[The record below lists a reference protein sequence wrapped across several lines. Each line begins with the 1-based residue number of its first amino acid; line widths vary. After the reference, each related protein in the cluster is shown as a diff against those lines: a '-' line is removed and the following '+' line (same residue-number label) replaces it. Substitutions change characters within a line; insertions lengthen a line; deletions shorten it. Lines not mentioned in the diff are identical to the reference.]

1 MLALVLQLAADDP
14 AVDPTSGR
22 GPEFGKAAPVALL
35 IILLMGVALF
45 LLIRSMNSQLRKVP
59 SAFLRGEADAPA
71 DRPAGAD
78 GAPAAPAASP
88 GRQAE
93 ADPTPPADPG
103 NTTRP

>member
-22 GPEFGKAAPVALL
+22 GPEWGKAAPVALL

-59 SAFLRGEADAPA
+59 SAFMRGDTAGPA
-71 DRPAGAD
+71 DGPAAAGATSD
-78 GAPAAPAASP
+78 AATRVADEEPAPP
-88 GRQAE
+88 G
-93 ADPTPPADPG
+93 DPG
-103 NTTRP
+103 TTPRS